1 MTDRLTLTGLRAR
14 GHHGFFDY
22 EKQQGQLFVVDVTVE
37 IDAIESAS
45 SDDLDKTVHYGV
57 LAEQIVHDIEHEPVD
72 LIETLAERIAATV
85 LSHPA
90 ARSTSVTVH
99 KPEAPIAVPFGDVSI
114 TIERGRP

>member
-1 MTDRLTLTGLRAR
+1 MTDQLTLTGIRAR
-14 GHHGFFDY
+14 GHHGVFDY
-22 EKQQGQLFVVDVTVE
+22 EKRQGQEFVVDVVVD
-37 IDAIESAS
+37 IDAVASAS

-72 LIETLAERIAATV
+72 LIETLAERIARTV

-90 ARSTSVTVH
+90 AQRTRVTVH

-114 TIERGRP
+114 SIERGRQ

>member
-1 MTDRLTLTGLRAR
+1 MTDQLKLTGLRAR
-14 GHHGFFDY
+14 GHHGFFEY
-22 EKQQGQLFVVDVTVE
+22 EKQQGQEFIVDVIVD

-57 LAEQIVHDIEHEPVD
+57 LAEEVVHDIENDPVD

-85 LSHPA
+85 LAHPA
-90 ARSTSVTVH
+90 AKRTTVTVH

-114 TIERGRP
+114 TIDRARA